1 MILSCNVIKYN
12 ASNTES
18 LECEFISRL
27 STKLD
32 LKIKKTHIVFFFKS
46 NWYLLI
52 LTIVDNGPV
61 ISIFIIA
68 NG

>member
-32 LKIKKTHIVFFFKS
+32 LKIKKTHIVFF
-46 NWYLLI
+46 
-52 LTIVDNGPV
+52 
-61 ISIFIIA
+61 
-68 NG
+68 

>member
-18 LECEFISRL
+18 VECEFISRL

-32 LKIKKTHIVFFFKS
+32 LKIKKTHIVFFKS

-61 ISIFIIA
+61 ISIFTIA

>member
-32 LKIKKTHIVFFFKS
+32 LKIKKTHIIFLKS
-46 NWYLLI
+46 NWYLKI

-61 ISIFIIA
+61 ISIFTIA

>member
-27 STKLD
+27 STKFD
-32 LKIKKTHIVFFFKS
+32 LKIKKTHIVFFLKS

-61 ISIFIIA
+61 ISIFTIA